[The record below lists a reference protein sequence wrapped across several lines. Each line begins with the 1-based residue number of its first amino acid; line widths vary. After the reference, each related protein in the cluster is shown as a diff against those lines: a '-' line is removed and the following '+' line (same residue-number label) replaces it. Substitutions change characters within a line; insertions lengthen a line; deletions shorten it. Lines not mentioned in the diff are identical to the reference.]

1 MLQIGV
7 FIGPVLTVFLSVFG
21 FTSRYSDI
29 PSYFHALYEISYF
42 RAAFQ
47 GSFYSLYGF
56 NRSTLV
62 CPEFYCHFR
71 YPPKFLQEMQFD
83 HVDITFDIN
92 YILLCGVLF
101 YLLTVYSIWF
111 KLNKRWGLF
120 ILERYQYFW
129 SLCPHRLKTW
139 KCSVD
144 TVTNGIEITVQTAGF
159 VTNMCWKICADFNQ
173 IKWF

>member
-1 MLQIGV
+1 MFQIGV

-29 PSYFHALYEISYF
+29 PSYFHAFYEISYF

-120 ILERYQYFW
+120 ILEQYQYFLE
-129 SLCPHRLKTW
+129 SLSAPFKDVKVFRWYRDKWNRNHSANCRFCYQYVLKNL
-139 KCSVD
+139 CR
-144 TVTNGIEITVQTAGF
+144 F
-159 VTNMCWKICADFNQ
+159 
-173 IKWF
+173 